1 MRRCLSILLLMF
13 MPFQF
18 SWAAVGTYCEHE
30 SGTRAQHFGHHE
42 HKHEQKHEQKH
53 EHKHQQAAGASGEV
67 SKGELTGAIAGALDV
82 ADCHFHGQCTVVL
95 PAAPVMPMGNG
106 SQAPTDWEVVSAI
119 APVLPRPER
128 PNWVDHA

>member
-1 MRRCLSILLLMF
+1 MMRRCLSILLLTF

-42 HKHEQKHEQKH
+42 HKHE
-53 EHKHQQAAGASGEV
+53 HKHQQAAGESGEA
-67 SKGELTGAIAGALDV
+67 SKGKFAGAIAGALDV
-82 ADCHFHGQCTVVL
+82 ADCHFHCQCTVDL
-95 PAAPVMPMGNG
+95 PAAPVLPMGIG
-106 SQAPTDWEVVSAI
+106 SQAPTDWAVASAI

>member
-1 MRRCLSILLLMF
+1 MRRWLSILLLLV
-13 MPFQF
+13 MPLQF
-18 SWAAVGTYCEHE
+18 GWAAVGTYFEHE
-30 SGTRAQHFGHHE
+30 SVPRAQHFGHHE
-42 HKHEQKHEQKH
+42 HKH

-106 SQAPTDWEVVSAI
+106 SQVPTDWEVASAI